1 MKHYTQ
7 LTHEQRYQIHACMKA
22 GWDQTEIATEIGAHK
37 STVSRELRRNRG
49 ARGYR
54 PKQAHAVALA
64 RRAAKVSTRLSP
76 RDWTRVERLLRLDWS
91 PEQASGRLETENG
104 IVVSHEWI
112 YRYVY
117 ADKSAGGSLHR
128 HLRCQKARR
137 KRYGAYDRRGSLPNR
152 VSIEDRPRIVETK
165 RRLGDWE
172 TDTVIGHRQR
182 GALLTAV
189 ERRSQYTLLRK
200 LKRRTAP
207 AVAHALC
214 AGLARHAGKAFTVT
228 SDNGTEFAGHE
239 TVAATLD
246 ADFFFAHAYCSWERG
261 LNENTNGLVR
271 QYFPK
276 GRDLTDIEGWEI
288 RRATHRLNHRPRKTL
303 GYKTPHE
310 VFFNTRTTLT

>member
-1 MKHYTQ
+1 MKSYTQ
-7 LTHEQRYQIHACMKA
+7 LTNEQRYQIHACMKA

-54 PKQAHAVALA
+54 PKQAHALAVA
-64 RRAAKVSTRLSP
+64 RRAVKVVTRLLP
-76 RDWTRVERLLRLDWS
+76 HDWTRIERLLRRDWS
-91 PEQASGRLETENG
+91 PEQASRRLVTENG

-112 YRYVY
+112 YQHVY

-137 KRYGAYDRRGSLPNR
+137 KRYGAYDRRGIIPNR
-152 VSIEDRPRIVETK
+152 VSIEDRPAAVERK
-165 RRLGDWE
+165 RRVGDWE
-172 TDTVIGHRQR
+172 TDTVIGAGRR
-182 GALLTAV
+182 GALVSLV
-189 ERRSQYTLLRK
+189 ERRSKYTLLRK
-200 LKRRTAP
+200 CQRRSARAVRQAICGALAPYPEKVFTITA
-207 AVAHALC
+207 
-214 AGLARHAGKAFTVT
+214 
-228 SDNGTEFAGHE
+228 DNGTEFAHHE
-239 TVAATLD
+239 TIAAALN

-276 GRDLTDIEGWEI
+276 DRDLTDIEGWEV

>member
-1 MKHYTQ
+1 
-7 LTHEQRYQIHACMKA
+7 
-22 GWDQTEIATEIGAHK
+22 
-37 STVSRELRRNRG
+37 VSRELRRNRG

-54 PKQAHAVALA
+54 PKQAHALAMA
-64 RRAAKVSTRLSP
+64 RRVAKVGTRLLP
-76 RDWTRVERLLRLDWS
+76 RDWTRIERLLRREWS

-104 IVVSHEWI
+104 IVVSPEWI
-112 YRYVY
+112 YQHIY
-117 ADKSAGGSLHR
+117 ADQHAGGNLHR

-137 KRYGAYDRRGSLPNR
+137 KRYGAYDRRGRLPNR
-152 VSIEDRPRIVETK
+152 VSIEERPAAVDLK
-165 RRLGDWE
+165 RRVGDWE
-172 TDTVIGHRQR
+172 TDTVIGHRQH

-189 ERRSQYTLLRK
+189 ERRSKYTLLRK
-200 LKRRTAP
+200 LRRRTAS
-207 AVAHALC
+207 AVTSALRT
-214 AGLARHAGKAFTVT
+214 GLARYAGKVFTIT

-239 TVAATLD
+239 TIAETLD

-288 RRATHRLNHRPRKTL
+288 RHAAHRLNHRPRKTL

-310 VFFNTRTTLT
+310 VFFNMRTTLT